1 MPRYFLTL
9 SYNGTGFN
17 GWQIQENTPNTV
29 QQVMQEKLSMI
40 LNEQI
45 ELLGCGRTDTGV
57 NARDFVA
64 HFDSNLVGLNENKRQ
79 WIYRFNNVLPPEI
92 SVQNLQSVVYNA
104 HARFHATQ
112 RLYYYHIHLQKNP
125 FIERFSFYVHGEIDF
140 ELMNLAAATLLEY
153 NDFTSFSKL
162 HAQTKTNICKIT
174 KAEWLRSNAHQWR
187 FSISADRFLRG
198 MVRAI
203 VGTLLLVGRNKITI
217 AEFRKIVEAKDRQA
231 AGSNAPPEALFL
243 AGIKYPKEI
252 YSD

>member
-1 MPRYFLTL
+1 
-9 SYNGTGFN
+9 
-17 GWQIQENTPNTV
+17 
-29 QQVMQEKLSMI
+29 
-40 LNEQI
+40 
-45 ELLGCGRTDTGV
+45 
-57 NARDFVA
+57 
-64 HFDSNLVGLNENKRQ
+64 
-79 WIYRFNNVLPPEI
+79 
-92 SVQNLQSVVYNA
+92 
-104 HARFHATQ
+104 
-112 RLYYYHIHLQKNP
+112 
-125 FIERFSFYVHGEIDF
+125 
-140 ELMNLAAATLLEY
+140 LEY